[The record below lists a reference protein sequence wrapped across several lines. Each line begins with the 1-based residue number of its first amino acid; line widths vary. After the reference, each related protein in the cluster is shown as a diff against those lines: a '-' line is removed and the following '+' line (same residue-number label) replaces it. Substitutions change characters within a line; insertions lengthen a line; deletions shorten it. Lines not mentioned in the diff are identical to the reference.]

1 MSTQPIT
8 ITESGMKFG
17 PFEPDECF
25 HVEASRVYKAMQD
38 GVKMAEFLWLRTN
51 NSISNNNPEIWIIEA
66 KSSAPHLDNS
76 SGKFEEFIDKI
87 KQKLINALSLGLA
100 SVLTRHPQAELE
112 LPCAFKTINLSR
124 VQVKFVVVL
133 KDHPDKALL
142 PITRRLKKALL
153 PTIKTWAFDPL
164 SVITLN
170 EALAREHGL
179 IETTSRVNTSQ

>member
-1 MSTQPIT
+1 MSTQPIN
-8 ITESGMKFG
+8 ITESGMEFG
-17 PFEPDECF
+17 PFAPDECF
-25 HVEASRVYKAMQD
+25 HIEASRVDKAMQG
-38 GVKMAEFLWLRTN
+38 GVKMAELLWLRTN

-66 KSSAPHLDNS
+66 KSSAPHPDNS

-87 KQKLINALSLGLA
+87 KKKLINALSLGLA
-100 SVLTRHPQAELE
+100 SVLERHPQAEQE

-179 IETTSRVNTSQ
+179 IKAP

>member
-25 HVEASRVYKAMQD
+25 HVEARKVYKAIQD

-51 NSISNNNPEIWIIEA
+51 GNTDNNPTIWIIEA
-66 KSSAPHLDNS
+66 KSSSPHPDNS
-76 SGKFEEFIDKI
+76 PEDFDEFIDEI

-100 SVLTRHPQAELE
+100 SVLERHPQAELE

-133 KDHPDKALL
+133 KNHPDKALL
-142 PITRRLKKALL
+142 PITRRLEKALH

-170 EALAREHGL
+170 EVLAREHGL